1 MSARGFSQC
10 EDGTLSVRK
19 ARFCALAVLIAAV
32 SVSCASVEVRSDLRR
47 IDIAEDVYL
56 VLPDVTELTAAFD
69 ATQII
74 TADHGDKSHSFE
86 AHLEARP
93 GKITIVAVSAI
104 GTVLFSITYDG
115 VDLQARGV
123 VEAQVV
129 NAEYVLADVLLSYW
143 EPQWLATHIDG
154 GELDVSSDGAVRAVL
169 RRGEAIIRISHET
182 SELWKGKADF
192 SNLERGYTLHINTV
206 EFAGL

>member
-1 MSARGFSQC
+1 MKMPG
-10 EDGTLSVRK
+10 VRS
-19 ARFCALAVLIAAV
+19 FALAMFIVAV
-32 SVSCASVEVRSDLRR
+32 SAGCASVETRKEMQQ
-47 IDIAEDVYL
+47 IDIATDVYL
-56 VLPDVTELTAAFD
+56 VLPGANELTASFD

-74 TADHGDKSHSFE
+74 TADHGDGKHSFE

-143 EPQWLATHIDG
+143 DAQWLATHIKG
-154 GELDVSSDGAVRAVL
+154 AAFDVSPGGTVRAVL
-169 RRGEAIIRISHET
+169 RQGEAIIRITHET
-182 SELWKGKADF
+182 PELWNGKAEF
-192 SNLERGYTLHINTV
+192 ANLERGYALHINTV
-206 EFAGL
+206 EFANL

>member
-1 MSARGFSQC
+1 MKMPR
-10 EDGTLSVRK
+10 VRS
-19 ARFCALAVLIAAV
+19 FALAMFIVAV
-32 SVSCASVEVRSDLRR
+32 SAGCASVETRKEMQQ
-47 IDIAEDVYL
+47 IDIATDVYL
-56 VLPDVTELTAAFD
+56 VLPGANELTASFD

-74 TADHGDKSHSFE
+74 TADHGDEKHSFE
-86 AHLEARP
+86 AHLEVRP

-143 EPQWLATHIDG
+143 DAQWLAMHVKG
-154 GELDVSSDGAVRAVL
+154 AALDISSDGTVRTVL
-169 RRGEAIIRISHET
+169 RQGEAIIRITHET
-182 SELWKGKADF
+182 PELWNGEAEF
-192 SNLERGYTLHINTV
+192 ANLERGYALHINTV
-206 EFAGL
+206 EFANL

>member
-1 MSARGFSQC
+1 M
-10 EDGTLSVRK
+10 
-19 ARFCALAVLIAAV
+19 
-32 SVSCASVEVRSDLRR
+32 RR

-56 VLPDVTELTAAFD
+56 VLPTATELTAAFD

-74 TADHGDKSHSFE
+74 TADHGDKSHAFE
-86 AHLEARP
+86 AHLEARS

-143 EPQWLATHIDG
+143 DPQWLSSHIDG
-154 GELDVSSDGAVRAVL
+154 GELDVSSGGAARAVL
-169 RRGEAIIRISHET
+169 RRGEIIIRISHE
-182 SELWKGKADF
+182 SPELWKGKAEF
-192 SNLERGYTLHINTV
+192 SNLERGYALHINTV
-206 EFAGL
+206 EFADL

>member
-1 MSARGFSQC
+1 M
-10 EDGTLSVRK
+10 
-19 ARFCALAVLIAAV
+19 
-32 SVSCASVEVRSDLRR
+32 RR
-47 IDIAEDVYL
+47 IDIAENVYL
-56 VLPDVTELTAAFD
+56 VLPTATELTAAFD

-143 EPQWLATHIDG
+143 DPQWLSTHIEG
-154 GELDVSSDGAVRAVL
+154 GRLVVSSGGAVRTIL
-169 RRGEAIIRISHET
+169 RRREAIIRISHE
-182 SELWKGKADF
+182 SPELWNGKADF
-192 SNLERGYTLHINTV
+192 SNLERGYALHINTV
-206 EFAGL
+206 EFADL

>member
-1 MSARGFSQC
+1 MKLLKVKSFVLAMLVAAISAGC
-10 EDGTLSVRK
+10 
-19 ARFCALAVLIAAV
+19 AAV
-32 SVSCASVEVRSDLRR
+32 ETRTEIRK
-47 IDIAEDVYL
+47 IDIATDVYL
-56 VLPDVTELTAAFD
+56 VLPGANELTASFD

-74 TADHGDKSHSFE
+74 TADHGDKQHSFE

-129 NAEYVLADVLLSYW
+129 NAEYVLADVLLSFW
-143 EPQWLATHIDG
+143 DPRWLATHIEG
-154 GELDVSSDGAVRAVL
+154 AALDISSDGAVRTVL
-169 RRGEAIIRISHET
+169 RQGEAIIHITHEA

-192 SNLERGYTLHINTV
+192 SNLERGYALHLNTV
-206 EFAGL
+206 EFADL

>member
-1 MSARGFSQC
+1 MSMAGARS
-10 EDGTLSVRK
+10 
-19 ARFCALAVLIAAV
+19 CAIVMLIAAA
-32 SVSCASVEVRSDLRR
+32 SISCSSVEIRSEIHR
-47 IDIAEDVYL
+47 IDIAKDVYL
-56 VLPDVTELTAAFD
+56 VLPGAGELTASFD
-69 ATQII
+69 ATQVI

-115 VDLQARGV
+115 IDLQARGV

-143 EPQWLATHIDG
+143 EAQWLARHIDG
-154 GELDVSSDGAVRAVL
+154 AVLDISPDGAVRTVL
-169 RRGEAIIRISHET
+169 SQGEVIIRITHET
-182 SELWKGKADF
+182 PELWKGRCGKSDGARE
-192 SNLERGYTLHINTV
+192 SP
-206 EFAGL
+206 AGGSK

>member
-1 MSARGFSQC
+1 M
-10 EDGTLSVRK
+10 L
-19 ARFCALAVLIAAV
+19 LIATA
-32 SVSCASVEVRSDLRR
+32 SISCSSVEIRSEIQR

-56 VLPDVTELTAAFD
+56 VLPGTSELTASFD
-69 ATQII
+69 ATQVI

-93 GKITIVAVSAI
+93 GKITIVAVSTI
-104 GTVLFSITYDG
+104 GAVLFSISYDG

-143 EPQWLATHIDG
+143 EPQWLARHIDG
-154 GELDVSSDGAVRAVL
+154 AVLEISADGAIRKVL
-169 RRGEAIIRISHET
+169 KQGKSIIRIAHENP
-182 SELWKGKADF
+182 ELWNGKAEF
-192 SNLERGYTLHINTV
+192 SNLERGYALHINTV
-206 EFAGL
+206 EFAHL

>member
-1 MSARGFSQC
+1 MRIRRAGSC
-10 EDGTLSVRK
+10 
-19 ARFCALAVLIAAV
+19 VLVLFIATA
-32 SVSCASVEVRSDLRR
+32 SISCSSVEIRSEIHR
-47 IDIAEDVYL
+47 IDIAKDVYL
-56 VLPDVTELTAAFD
+56 VLPGAGELTASFD
-69 ATQII
+69 ATQVI

-115 VDLQARGV
+115 IDLQARGV

-143 EPQWLATHIDG
+143 EAQWLARHIDG
-154 GELDVSSDGAVRAVL
+154 AVLDISSDGAVRTVL
-169 RRGEAIIRISHET
+169 SQGEVIIRITHET
-182 SELWKGKADF
+182 PELWKGKANF
-192 SNLERGYTLHINTV
+192 SNLERGYALHINTV
-206 EFAGL
+206 EFADL